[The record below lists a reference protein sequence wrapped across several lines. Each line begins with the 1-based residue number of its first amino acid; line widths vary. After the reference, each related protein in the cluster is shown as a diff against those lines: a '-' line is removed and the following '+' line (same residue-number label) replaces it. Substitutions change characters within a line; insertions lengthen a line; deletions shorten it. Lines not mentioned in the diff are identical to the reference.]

1 MGNDSPIDMS
11 KLTQRELL
19 ILLNQQVTNLT
30 KSLDKVVADNAELRK
45 ENGLLRDRITGLET
59 SYKTWLVVWGVITVA
74 VSMLI
79 NAIKIFK

>member
-45 ENGLLRDRITGLET
+45 ENGALRDRITGLET
-59 SYKTWLVVWGVITVA
+59 SYKTWLVVWGVISVA